1 MAKNIRF
8 IANPHCVRWYRNQ
21 SYAPRPTEK
30 VNPWS
35 RRNVSPNTHRS
46 IAFVNYATLNPAL
59 VPELRVLDNKDNPP
73 WSVFVGA
80 AGMPGKTA
88 YIAWN

>member
-8 IANPHCVRWYRNQ
+8 IANQHCVRWYRNQ
-21 SYAPRPTEK
+21 SYAPRPPEK

-35 RRNVSPNTHRS
+35 RRNFSPNTHSR
-46 IAFVNYATLNPAL
+46 NPAL
-59 VPELRVLDNKDNPP
+59 VPELRVLDNKHNPP

-80 AGMPGKTA
+80 AGMLGKTA
-88 YIAWN
+88 YIAWNQMYDV